1 MFHEDRRRLGNTF
14 TQKQAFGSVLLSP
27 FATFVCYKNAKR
39 MSSFSDQHSNRKEAR
54 EKEKLSKET
63 LGKFF
68 YDLAK
73 IAFTALVVG
82 SIVSVVSEQ
91 KTTEYTILTLIGIL
105 VTCALALI
113 GHKIIKS

>member
-1 MFHEDRRRLGNTF
+1 
-14 TQKQAFGSVLLSP
+14 
-27 FATFVCYKNAKR
+27 
-39 MSSFSDQHSNRKEAR
+39 MSSFSGQHSNRKEAR

>member
-1 MFHEDRRRLGNTF
+1 
-14 TQKQAFGSVLLSP
+14 
-27 FATFVCYKNAKR
+27 
-39 MSSFSDQHSNRKEAR
+39 MSSFSDQHSNRKEAK

-82 SIVSVVSEQ
+82 SVVSVVIEQ
-91 KTTEYTILTLIGIL
+91 RKTEYALLITIGALTTY
-105 VTCALALI
+105 VFALI
-113 GHKIIKS
+113 GYRIIKS